1 MSSILYLSPCVAY
14 FAFFRNF
21 LIIFSFFLY
30 FIPFLIYSCS
40 LCLHNSLFSLSM
52 LLHPSVISLSL
63 SKPPAPSL
71 LLYIFSLPFPVP
83 FLDFFLL
90 SCYKFLIIVF
100 SHSQSYGT
108 MPLDQ
113 DEYEGQTVLILGG
126 GTAVM
131 FSIPC

>member
-1 MSSILYLSPCVAY
+1 MSSILYLSPCVVY
-14 FAFFRNF
+14 FSFFRNF

-63 SKPPAPSL
+63 SKRPAHSL
-71 LLYIFSLPFPVP
+71 LFYIFSLPFPIP
-83 FLDFFLL
+83 ILDIFPLC
-90 SCYKFLIIVF
+90 CYKFLIIVF
-100 SHSQSYGT
+100 FHSQSYGT
-108 MPLDQ
+108 MSLDQ

-126 GTAVM
+126 GTVVL